1 MQVADYVVRRTGA
14 VVLNMSCT
22 SLDLKW
28 ATIHQDCFHF
38 SIFGALEQGKS
49 YIQSKV
55 SRGPNEKRESKFS
68 SILTQAFL
76 L

>member
-38 SIFGALEQGKS
+38 SIFGALEQGKA
-49 YIQSKV
+49 IFNL
-55 SRGPNEKRESKFS
+55 R
-68 SILTQAFL
+68 
-76 L
+76 